1 MNTKNRKI
9 TVLLEESQFER
20 FDSYCD
26 KNGYKKSTLICKLIG
41 DFLEAKDTNGNLKSS
56 MQKS

>member
-20 FDSYCD
+20 FDTYCD
-26 KNGYKKSTLICKLIG
+26 KNGHKKSSLICKLIG
-41 DFLEAKDTNGNLKSS
+41 DFLEANDKKENIKSS
-56 MQKS
+56 KQNS